1 VEEIEKRIPSN
12 KMEQSTIGDLGGT
25 VRVVHLVEEQ
35 VYTTLGEEG
44 EKEPCQWVLDT
55 GASNHMSGSRAA
67 FSDIND
73 RTVGTMRFIDDS
85 VVFIKGVGTVVYEC
99 KNGEHHTLT
108 IVYYIPR
115 LWTSI
120 ISISQLDEC
129 EYEVGIRG
137 GVLSLRDENQRLLA
151 RI

>member
-1 VEEIEKRIPSN
+1 
-12 KMEQSTIGDLGGT
+12 
-25 VRVVHLVEEQ
+25 
-35 VYTTLGEEG
+35 
-44 EKEPCQWVLDT
+44 
-55 GASNHMSGSRAA
+55 MSGSRAA